1 MERSFAVLVHHQI
14 GSSDWSKGLD
24 GLKMSADIFV
34 ILSSKELGSDFA
46 QQVTDKTR
54 SSVIGMKLK
63 PIKKVA
69 SGQNDFKS
77 KPTSSNEISKL
88 ESDFVNVSEGSEKE
102 EATTRARI
110 EKLVSK
116 VGQPVMIRM
125 PNPKA
130 EPVSQEDLLPESSLN
145 SDLALGEGR
154 PKQREEQQ
162 VKELPHQELPQQHE
176 QQQLQQTS
184 ASVKAETRLRPT
196 PPPKRPIQ
204 LNPDQDNLVR
214 MIFSEQRLQNADM
227 RMSVKRVEDK
237 LDELI
242 NRLTTS
248 SSGDDKPINSGQG
261 RPDKGRLDQ
270 ADFDDKLSKTLSE
283 LDESKKMIVEF
294 ESKIETLQ
302 NNLELQKVENE
313 KLKIRLTEI
322 VERTK
327 EEMESALTKN
337 SDLEKNLEMIE
348 HRNKVLVSE
357 NDSFKDQ
364 LLKDE
369 TSSKREI
376 QADVNINVDATRRNV
391 RKIVS
396 KVFKLIRSEMIG
408 DDKIDDEAVDVAV
421 VVEKIANHFRNVT
434 EQILSESHPA

>member
-1 MERSFAVLVHHQI
+1 
-14 GSSDWSKGLD
+14 
-24 GLKMSADIFV
+24 
-34 ILSSKELGSDFA
+34 
-46 QQVTDKTR
+46 
-54 SSVIGMKLK
+54 
-63 PIKKVA
+63 
-69 SGQNDFKS
+69 
-77 KPTSSNEISKL
+77 
-88 ESDFVNVSEGSEKE
+88 
-102 EATTRARI
+102 
-110 EKLVSK
+110 
-116 VGQPVMIRM
+116 
-125 PNPKA
+125 
-130 EPVSQEDLLPESSLN
+130 
-145 SDLALGEGR
+145 
-154 PKQREEQQ
+154 
-162 VKELPHQELPQQHE
+162 
-176 QQQLQQTS
+176 
-184 ASVKAETRLRPT
+184 
-196 PPPKRPIQ
+196 
-204 LNPDQDNLVR
+204 
-214 MIFSEQRLQNADM
+214 
-227 RMSVKRVEDK
+227 
-237 LDELI
+237 
-242 NRLTTS
+242 
-248 SSGDDKPINSGQG
+248 
-261 RPDKGRLDQ
+261 
-270 ADFDDKLSKTLSE
+270 
-283 LDESKKMIVEF
+283 MIVEF

-313 KLKIRLTEI
+313 NLKIRLTEI

>member
-1 MERSFAVLVHHQI
+1 M
-14 GSSDWSKGLD
+14 
-24 GLKMSADIFV
+24 
-34 ILSSKELGSDFA
+34 
-46 QQVTDKTR
+46 
-54 SSVIGMKLK
+54 
-63 PIKKVA
+63 
-69 SGQNDFKS
+69 
-77 KPTSSNEISKL
+77 
-88 ESDFVNVSEGSEKE
+88 
-102 EATTRARI
+102 
-110 EKLVSK
+110 
-116 VGQPVMIRM
+116 
-125 PNPKA
+125 
-130 EPVSQEDLLPESSLN
+130 
-145 SDLALGEGR
+145 
-154 PKQREEQQ
+154 
-162 VKELPHQELPQQHE
+162 
-176 QQQLQQTS
+176 
-184 ASVKAETRLRPT
+184 
-196 PPPKRPIQ
+196 
-204 LNPDQDNLVR
+204 
-214 MIFSEQRLQNADM
+214 
-227 RMSVKRVEDK
+227 
-237 LDELI
+237 DEVI